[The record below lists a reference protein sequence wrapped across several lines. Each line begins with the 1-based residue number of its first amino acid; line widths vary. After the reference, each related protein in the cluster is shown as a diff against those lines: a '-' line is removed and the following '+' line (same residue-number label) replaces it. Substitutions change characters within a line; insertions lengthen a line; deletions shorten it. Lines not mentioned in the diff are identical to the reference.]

1 MIQRTDCPLNFT
13 KKLFFQN
20 SSNKK
25 NTLIKIFYN
34 YAVIF
39 GTNIELPSENLTWR
53 RRISQTTFCPLSFVP
68 SRILKFPEDEAKTD
82 DQDLSKT
89 KRLPATRFPV

>member
-39 GTNIELPSENLTWR
+39 GTNIELPSENLT
-53 RRISQTTFCPLSFVP
+53 
-68 SRILKFPEDEAKTD
+68 
-82 DQDLSKT
+82 
-89 KRLPATRFPV
+89 